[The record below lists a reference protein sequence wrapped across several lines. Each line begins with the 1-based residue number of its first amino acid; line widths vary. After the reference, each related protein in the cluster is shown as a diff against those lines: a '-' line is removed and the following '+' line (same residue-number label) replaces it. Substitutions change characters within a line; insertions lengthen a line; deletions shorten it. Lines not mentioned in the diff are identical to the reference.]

1 MLISCLREWLNEAKA
16 KAKAKAEA
24 EAEAWAEEGFIIF
37 YISQSPFSHTAHA
50 AHTAHFSHFNQ
61 DIEFIVYPYK
71 QQIAKT
77 YPFGFEFIIFKFKIV
92 MDKKNKIPQ
101 PIVPSHQ
108 DPDEP
113 IHPQPQMPPYPE
125 VEPGKIPEEDPHESP
140 PVEIPVVK
148 AYGWNEIE
156 DSK

>member
-1 MLISCLREWLNEAKA
+1 MRLRLRLRLRQRLRLRLGLRKDLLFFISPNLH
-16 KAKAKAEA
+16 
-24 EAEAWAEEGFIIF
+24 
-37 YISQSPFSHTAHA
+37 SSHTSHTSHTAHY
-50 AHTAHFSHFNQ
+50 SHFNQ